1 MISGLPKFKIMVN
14 KLKEEYP
21 TLPTF
26 VGKDILSFKEATKY
40 LDLSESSLY
49 KLTSE
54 LKISFSKPNGGK
66 LYFEKAD
73 LDNWMIQNK
82 SKSVVEVE
90 NEILEK
96 SIKNGRSKI

>member
-1 MISGLPKFKIMVN
+1 
-14 KLKEEYP
+14 
-21 TLPTF
+21 
-26 VGKDILSFKEATKY
+26 
-40 LDLSESSLY
+40 
-49 KLTSE
+49 

-66 LYFEKAD
+66 LYFEKVD

>member
-1 MISGLPKFKIMVN
+1 MISGLLKFKIMVN

-26 VGKDILSFKEATKY
+26 VGKDILSFKEATQY

-54 LKISFSKPNGGK
+54 SKISFSKPNGGK
-66 LYFEKAD
+66 LYFKKSD
-73 LDNWMIQNK
+73 LDNWMLQNENK
-82 SKSVVEVE
+82 SVDALEEV
-90 NEILEK
+90 LF
-96 SIKNGRSKI
+96 KNLKA

>member
-1 MISGLPKFKIMVN
+1 MVN

-26 VGKDILSFKEATKY
+26 VGKDILSSKEAAQY

-54 LKISFSKPNGGK
+54 SKITFHKPNGGK
-66 LYFEKAD
+66 LYFKKSD
-73 LDNWMIQNK
+73 LDNWMLQNENK
-82 SKSVVEVE
+82 SVQDTEF
-90 NEILEK
+90 EILKNVSRNNEK
-96 SIKNGRSKI
+96 